1 MRKVQVGAPKPG
13 STWGWSGASRRR
25 QSWGRHLA
33 CALREKHPS
42 ISFSRSR
49 EAFLPLGKD
58 CSPGTSGLGDSIETA
73 NMAGGH
79 HVTSPPLHPQSR
91 CGQRAGSAH
100 ALPVPSVQ
108 RGEWGSGGRTPV
120 NDSEPEHLG
129 AGGTPRPPYGS
140 EGTDSQAGQSCLH
153 SVTTESTLG
162 QSSRGSQDTPF
173 PAPACWFPGTGAGSL
188 AVHAGPGTSAHTLV
202 SAPTPRTPKAPGRR
216 FR

>member
-1 MRKVQVGAPKPG
+1 MERSLPKTPVMG
-13 STWGWSGASRRR
+13 PASRV
-25 QSWGRHLA
+25 
-33 CALREKHPS
+33 
-42 ISFSRSR
+42 RSEG
-49 EAFLPLGKD
+49 EAPVDKFLPFTG
-58 CSPGTSGLGDSIETA
+58 SVPAPREGLFPRDVWSRRLNRNSQHGWWPSC
-73 NMAGGH
+73 H
-79 HVTSPPLHPQSR
+79 QPSPPSSEPLWAESR
-91 CGQRAGSAH
+91 VSTCPSCAVCAAGRMGQ
-100 ALPVPSVQ
+100 
-108 RGEWGSGGRTPV
+108 GGRTPV